1 MRFTSSS
8 TIFDS
13 VQVVTRP
20 HRAASA
26 VLKSAGV
33 SLTHVTD
40 FSDTGA
46 TAFLLSPT
54 NPTALIVMPH
64 GTMELIYMGQVVRS
78 TIHSFHFDMILT

>member
-1 MRFTSSS
+1 MRLTSSS
-8 TIFDS
+8 SFDS
-13 VQVVTRP
+13 VQIVTRP

-46 TAFLLSPT
+46 KAFLISPT

-64 GTMELIYMGQVVRS
+64 GTTMLIHMGQVVLS
-78 TIHSFHFDMILT
+78 TIHLVDFDMTLT